1 MKGVLKKYMYN
12 ISKNDDANVLDI
24 IGLPPIN
31 YDGPEYNIRA
41 LDKYCREKGMKPED
55 LSENDLIQFELKR
68 KENNQ

>member
-1 MKGVLKKYMYN
+1 MVCLL
-12 ISKNDDANVLDI
+12 I
-24 IGLPPIN
+24 PIN